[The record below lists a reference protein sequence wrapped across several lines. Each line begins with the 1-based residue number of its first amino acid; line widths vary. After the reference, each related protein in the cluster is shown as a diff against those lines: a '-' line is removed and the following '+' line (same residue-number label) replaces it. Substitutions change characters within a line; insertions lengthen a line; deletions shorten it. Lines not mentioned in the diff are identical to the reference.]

1 MASKAASAAT
11 QARLRRPAS
20 NTPAV
25 PPVPPTKHAVDEQA
39 PVVPQH
45 VAAPHTKAAGGHPST
60 EVKKKNSTDR
70 PKVASQ
76 AGSGSGTDQA
86 GEGSSVAD
94 SGGASAPPAHLS
106 KRALKRWRA
115 RQRKLGQ
122 AAATTAASSPV
133 STPAGG
139 DDDTGAAEATTPVA
153 GSEDPS
159 PPGGVEPG
167 VPPPP
172 TVPPPVPDFDP
183 GRRITL
189 RPFCSIGAVPAMDRP
204 PPSLRLLA
212 RGCGSISPAMPPL
225 HTGFALAVLHA
236 FASRIGV
243 PTPTVSVRG
252 TGSGGGS
259 RSRPRAV
266 NPFTRAQQ
274 DAHEFLSF
282 LLDASA
288 GELRQLAE
296 CGEKVRPAARAFVCA
311 VPRRL
316 LTMSMHVS
324 AQAGTLAGPASGGS
338 SAALLDVNSDW
349 KEASGGRR
357 TGVQRTVITQ
367 APTAVSELFCGSVR
381 YDLHR

>member
-106 KRALKRWRA
+106 KRAAKRWRA
-115 RQRKLGQ
+115 RQRKLAGQ
-122 AAATTAASSPV
+122 AAATAAV

-172 TVPPPVPDFDP
+172 TMPPPVPDFDP

-296 CGEKVRPAARAFVCA
+296 CGEKVRPRCSSPCLLCHVVCSRSSPL
-311 VPRRL
+311 VR
-316 LTMSMHVS
+316 